1 VQLVQVTKGWTFF
14 HEPFESERESEGEG
28 EMPQMAGL
36 TGVLEDD
43 VQSICMSLIGKP
55 PEDMERAAAN
65 VILLARQGADERR
78 ALAEEG
84 VIHSLTIMCSRE
96 FNAKTQAKG
105 ALALAALC
113 SNYSTNLDD
122 TKMYVYS
129 TAQQEALQRGAVIS
143 SPVLALRLQPH
154 CSCVCLFLSRV
165 CHRRFREALEAT
177 SRLLAVA

>member
-1 VQLVQVTKGWTFF
+1 
-14 HEPFESERESEGEG
+14 
-28 EMPQMAGL
+28 MAGL

-43 VQSICMSLIGKP
+43 VQSICLSLIGKP

-65 VILLARQGADERR
+65 VIVLARQGADERR

-129 TAQQEALQRGAVIS
+129 AAQHEALQRGAVICPSAQCSHSACSRIAAACAS
-143 SPVLALRLQPH
+143 SCRVRATADLAKR
-154 CSCVCLFLSRV
+154 
-165 CHRRFREALEAT
+165 
-177 SRLLAVA
+177 